1 MFRVSSI
8 LTGLIPMT
16 NKKTEAEENDLQ
28 QKVKD
33 IFEAYLEK
41 QGLRKTP
48 ERFAVLH
55 EIYAIHEHF
64 DMESLF
70 VHMKARNL
78 NISRATLYNT
88 IEHLLVCDLVT
99 KRQFGKNI

>member
-1 MFRVSSI
+1 
-8 LTGLIPMT
+8 MT

-28 QKVKD
+28 QKVKS

-55 EIYAIHEHF
+55 WGCA
-64 DMESLF
+64 SLYKREYYCGLDAALF
-70 VHMKARNL
+70 SCAKSLAR
-78 NISRATLYNT
+78 SDT
-88 IEHLLVCDLVT
+88 
-99 KRQFGKNI
+99 